1 MVFARVQAARY
12 LGPVR
17 MSVHHSHVWDRRSW
31 ICNSCWCGLHDSAA
45 AEPCS
50 GVPADR
56 PSDTEPAQVVDWFA
70 LNRACST

>member
-1 MVFARVQAARY
+1 
-12 LGPVR
+12 
-17 MSVHHSHVWDRRSW
+17 MSVHHSHIWDRRSW

-70 LNRACST
+70 ITRGVVGG